1 MAGLGCSC
9 SCIGYLVVTLD
20 RSPPHLYSLEVV
32 PKCSL
37 KCPRRLNFENT
48 LVGVKTIFLRSY
60 DIQIAYFVRLRFVT
74 KMYSPPHLIGLRVHG
89 LDHIDP
95 HVLFHKL

>member
-9 SCIGYLVVTLD
+9 SCIGYPVVILG
-20 RSPPHLYSLEVV
+20 RSPLHLYSLEAV

-48 LVGVKTIFLRSY
+48 LVGVKTIFVLSY
-60 DIQIAYFVRLRFVT
+60 DIQITYLVRLRFET
-74 KMYSPPHLIGLRVHG
+74 KNV
-89 LDHIDP
+89 
-95 HVLFHKL
+95 